1 MSRKPISFISLKT
14 IRLASVFAL
23 LMGIT
28 LGAYA
33 TLGDGK
39 KKSSISSSAL
49 LSGRKALKPGT
60 FSLRSGYSFRGNTV
74 LSEAPSTTV
83 IKINTEITVQK
94 GKTSVTI
101 PLRKNVV
108 LGRVKIEIGNRQ
120 FQ

>member
-1 MSRKPISFISLKT
+1 M
-14 IRLASVFAL
+14 
-23 LMGIT
+23 
-28 LGAYA
+28 GAYA

-49 LSGRKALKPGT
+49 LSGRKAIKPGT

-74 LSEAPSTTV
+74 LNEAPRTTV
-83 IKINTEITVQK
+83 IKINTDVTVQK

-101 PLRKNVV
+101 PLHKNVAI
-108 LGRVKIEIGNRQ
+108 GRVKIEIGNRQ